1 MPQDAWFYM
10 REGERIGPVTFAG
23 LQEIVQEGGLNPRL
37 DMVWT
42 QGMAEWQTA
51 GTIDGLFETRS
62 VPEPPEDLA
71 PEADPYTPPQQEAMT
86 DPMNREGEWPG
97 ARRRGFLAATLLF
110 PVVWNIG
117 FSLGAAA
124 LAQQFGTEIMAY
136 LGVVAVLVPMVV
148 SIIYG
153 LKRLVNLGMSRWW
166 YLVNFVPILNL
177 WVGYRCF
184 ACPAGYAF
192 HKKLDGVGVA
202 LAIIYWLIMLICVVA
217 IVVTVALLL
226 GAIDS
231 PELQQQIQ
239 EILRAARDQA
249 AKP

>member
-1 MPQDAWFYM
+1 
-10 REGERIGPVTFAG
+10 
-23 LQEIVQEGGLNPRL
+23 
-37 DMVWT
+37 
-42 QGMAEWQTA
+42 
-51 GTIDGLFETRS
+51 
-62 VPEPPEDLA
+62 
-71 PEADPYTPPQQEAMT
+71 
-86 DPMNREGEWPG
+86 
-97 ARRRGFLAATLLF
+97 
-110 PVVWNIG
+110 
-117 FSLGAAA
+117 
-124 LAQQFGTEIMAY
+124 
-136 LGVVAVLVPMVV
+136 
-148 SIIYG
+148 
-153 LKRLVNLGMSRWW
+153 MSRWW
-166 YLVNFVPILNL
+166 YLANFVPILNL

-202 LAIIYWLIMLICVVA
+202 LAILYWLVMLVCLVA